1 MRAAT
6 QRAVCGEQKQPRQC
20 GRQKGRSRPGLCGFL
35 LKQPSEGPPLS
46 APKGPLSLSL
56 LLVPYPWPTC
66 TQPSAPLIFSSF
78 GNVSLG
84 HFLTLILSCCAP
96 YTLWAHCMDT
106 AELRCHT
113 RSLSRPRTSCLLPYY
128 LPAPVPELVT
138 GSDQEGSECWLT
150 E

>member
-6 QRAVCGEQKQPRQC
+6 QRAVCGEQKQPRQR
-20 GRQKGRSRPGLCGFL
+20 GRQKGRLRPGLCGFL

-84 HFLTLILSCCAP
+84 HFLTLTLSCCAP
-96 YTLWAHCMDT
+96 YTLWVHCMDT
-106 AELRCHT
+106 AELRCHNQV
-113 RSLSRPRTSCLLPYY
+113 SLTPQDKLP
-128 LPAPVPELVT
+128 PAILSPCP
-138 GSDQEGSECWLT
+138 CA
-150 E
+150 